1 MLDHKVA
8 LYVPSTING
17 NQPAP
22 AEQIA
27 RWVKASKIKLASLFG
42 GFTAYQAQGGWYS
55 ETHGLIEEDVT
66 IVQAY
71 TDEDGLAKIGQ
82 FRELAAAIARD
93 MGQEVVSLEVNGT
106 LIFVSA

>member
-42 GFTAYQAQGGWYS
+42 GFTAYQ
-55 ETHGLIEEDVT
+55 DVT

-82 FRELAAAIARD
+82 LRELAAAIARD

-106 LIFVSA
+106 LNFVSA